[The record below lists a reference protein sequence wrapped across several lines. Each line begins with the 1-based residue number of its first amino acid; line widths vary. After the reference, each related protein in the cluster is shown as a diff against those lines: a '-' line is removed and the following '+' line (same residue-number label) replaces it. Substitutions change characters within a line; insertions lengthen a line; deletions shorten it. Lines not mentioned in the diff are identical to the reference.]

1 MSERFYAEPYGENW
15 DNWAVCEEPG
25 GGRELPIYLMSW
37 LSEGQAKAIAEALN
51 DIAGYEWHTRHPEW
65 FGRVTE

>member
-1 MSERFYAEPYGENW
+1 MVRIGTTGPCAKSRAAGVN
-15 DNWAVCEEPG
+15 
-25 GGRELPIYLMSW
+25 YLMSW